1 MKKRLLQ
8 AAIAAALTVAFAVP
22 AFANPFSDVPAKH
35 WAYDAVNKLA
45 QAGIVDGYDDGT
57 FKGDKT
63 MTRYEMAQVVAK
75 AMNKDLTADQQA
87 TVDKLSKE
95 FATELNTLG
104 VKVDGLQDQ
113 MDNLVKMSGDARVR
127 YGSVEDGASKVDYRA
142 RFGVDGKISDN
153 MKFSARL
160 TTGDINAKEDNSDA
174 KIDLDTANV
183 SFNALGLGNTIGR
196 QDLFLGS
203 GAIMDG
209 TLNGI
214 SSQLGN
220 VKVFAGNTKQADRVY
235 AAEYGT
241 TFNGVKLGADFLKN
255 DTTGNKLYGA
265 NAAFGIAKNVTANA
279 EYVKNDT
286 TDATATAYGVK
297 FDKVGLSATYRD
309 IEAGALDTYSTLN
322 DGLTGLDVT
331 GKVKGMEYQYDK
343 ALDKNVNLNVKYQ
356 DFDNDNH
363 RTSASVNVKF

>member
-1 MKKRLLQ
+1 MKKKL
-8 AAIAAALTVAFAVP
+8 AASLALAFTLGIAGTAFA
-22 AFANPFSDVPAKH
+22 ANPFVDVPAKH
-35 WAYDAVNKLA
+35 WSYDAVSKLA
-45 QAGIVDGYDDGT
+45 ADGIVDGYDDGT

-343 ALDKNVNLNVKYQ
+343 ALDKNVDLNVKYQ